1 MSDYSTEF
9 GFCSFLHVGVVDDGE
24 DEDDEAVEGLWRV
37 ERQHREQSAQVRASV
52 DGTASVEGKASA
64 HA

>member
-24 DEDDEAVEGLWRV
+24 DEGGECVECLSVKSIGAQRISEEMGPLCLLRLRV
-37 ERQHREQSAQVRASV
+37 S
-52 DGTASVEGKASA
+52 
-64 HA
+64 